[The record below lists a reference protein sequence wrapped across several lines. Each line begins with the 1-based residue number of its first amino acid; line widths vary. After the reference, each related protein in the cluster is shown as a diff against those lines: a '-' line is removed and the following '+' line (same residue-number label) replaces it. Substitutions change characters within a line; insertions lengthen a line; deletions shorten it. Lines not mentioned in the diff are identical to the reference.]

1 MKPKSM
7 KEKLRGTMMNIL
19 RIKMIDA
26 GNLLKELDD
35 ALDKVVAKKEPE
47 SFLRPSTLKIEEY
60 QKSIR
65 QIQAQFIDAP
75 QFNETSAYPQFLSC
89 GLLQVRGKNGAN
101 MEFLLP
107 KVYPFP
113 PKSLYIEHEK
123 DGQFLR
129 EMLMRLLSSV
139 PLVQLEVI
147 LIDAL
152 SLGGIFNLAR
162 RLLNKDNDF
171 IYQQRILTE
180 SKEIEEA
187 LKHLYEYLKVNL
199 QEKLAGFRDFV
210 HYNENE
216 KDPLPLKALFLSG
229 VDALSQNALYYL
241 EKIMRFGSKNG
252 VLSFVNLESEKNNQS
267 AEDLKRYAE
276 FFKDRTSFECL
287 KYLSVEVI
295 NDQGIKSQHMKDFA
309 DKIKAYYKQ
318 KKEVKRELKDLQRDK
333 EFWTKSSQHE
343 VVVPVGWDINHK
355 EVCFEIGEVQN
366 HTLICG
372 RSGSGKSNFLH
383 VLIQNLAFYYDPD
396 EVQLFLLDY
405 KEGVEFNAYTDPN
418 ILEHARLVSVASS
431 VGFGVSFLS
440 WLCDEIKKR
449 SELFKQFNVKDLSD
463 YRKHEKMPR
472 LIVVIDEFQVLFS
485 DNSTKGKEGVERSLN
500 TLLKKGRSYG
510 VHLVLATQTMR
521 GGEIDSSIKAQIANR
536 IALPMDAD
544 DSTKIL
550 DDDVACELVR
560 PEGIFNN
567 NGGHK
572 KYHTKMSIPKAPDD
586 FKSFLTKIH
595 AEFNQRNLAPIDRK
609 IYNGETPLKMPNTL
623 KANEMRL
630 YLGKKVDYEQKDLIV
645 EFENNELHLLVVSQD
660 LNARIALMKLLFQNI
675 KSANKELVFYNKEK
689 RLIRS
694 FDVQKEYGITPIEN
708 ALNAL
713 DATTNRPNSALVI
726 DNLNEAKELHDK
738 VGAEKLRSFLEKAT
752 DNEQYCVIFAHD
764 YKQIKTNYHLD
775 KLKELLNHHFKQC
788 LAFRCNGENLN
799 ALQSGL
805 PSPSEHNALFIELS
819 KDSRTEFRPFSL
831 QD

>member
-1 MKPKSM
+1 
-7 KEKLRGTMMNIL
+7 
-19 RIKMIDA
+19 MIEISEW
-26 GNLLKELDD
+26 LQKLDD

-47 SFLRPSTLKIEEY
+47 SFLKPIVSQIEDY

-65 QIQAQFIDAP
+65 QIQAQFTDAP
-75 QFNETSAYPQFLSC
+75 QFNEAHTYPKFLSC
-89 GLLQVRGKNGAN
+89 GLLEIKGKNGAN

-107 KVYPFP
+107 KVYLFP
-113 PKSLYIEHEK
+113 PKSLYVEHEK

-139 PLVQLEVI
+139 PLVQLEVV
-147 LIDAL
+147 LVDAL

-162 RLLNKDNDF
+162 RLLDKDNDF

-210 HYNENE
+210 HYNEE
-216 KDPLPLKALFLSG
+216 KEDRLPLKALFLSG
-229 VDALSQNALYYL
+229 VDALSKDALYYL

-252 VLSFVNLESEKNNQS
+252 VLSFVNLESEKNNKS
-267 AEDLKRYAE
+267 AEDLKCYAE
-276 FFKDRTSFECL
+276 FFKDATSFERL
-287 KYLSVEVI
+287 KYLNVEIV
-295 NDQGIKSQHMKDFA
+295 NDQGIQSQHMQDFA

-355 EVCFEIGEVQN
+355 EVCFEIGNEQN

-383 VLIQNLAFYYDPD
+383 VLIQNLAFYYASN

-405 KEGVEFNAYTDPN
+405 KEGVEFNAYVTDTP
-418 ILEHARLVSVASS
+418 LEHARLVSVASS
-431 VGFGVSFLS
+431 VSYGITFLK
-440 WLCDEIKKR
+440 WLCDEMEKR
-449 SELFKQFNVKDLSD
+449 ADRFKQFGAKDLNN
-463 YRKHEKMPR
+463 YRKHGEMPR
-472 LIVVIDEFQVLFS
+472 LIVVVDEFQVLFS
-485 DNSTKGKEGVERSLN
+485 NNKSTKAVEGHLN

-521 GGEIDSSIKAQIANR
+521 GTDINPSFKAQIANR
-536 IALPMDAD
+536 IALPMDAEDSSSVLGD
-544 DSTKIL
+544 DA
-550 DDDVACELVR
+550 ACEIQK

-567 NGGHK
+567 NGGNR

-630 YLGKKVDYEQKDLIV
+630 HLGKKVDYEQKDLIV
-645 EFENNELHLLVVSQD
+645 EFENNESHLLVVSQD

-675 KSANKELVFYNKEK
+675 KSVNKELVFCNKEK
-689 RLIRS
+689 RLIRF
-694 FDVQKEYGITPIEN
+694 FDAQKEYGITPVEN
-708 ALNAL
+708 ILSVL
-713 DATTNRPNSALVI
+713 DTAMNPNSTLVI
-726 DNLNEAKELHDK
+726 DNLNESKELHDK
-738 VGAEKLRSFLEKAT
+738 VGAEKLKSFLEKAI

-764 YKQIKTNYHLD
+764 FRQIKTNYHFD
-775 KLKELLNHHFKQC
+775 KLKDLLNNHFKQC

-799 ALQSGL
+799 AIKSDL
-805 PSPSEHNALFIELS
+805 PSPSRLNALLIGLS
-819 KDSRTEFRPFSL
+819 KDSVTEFRPFSL

>member
-1 MKPKSM
+1 
-7 KEKLRGTMMNIL
+7 
-19 RIKMIDA
+19 MIDA

-47 SFLRPSTLKIEEY
+47 SFLKPIISPIEDY

-65 QIQAQFIDAP
+65 QIQAQFTDAP
-75 QFNETSAYPQFLSC
+75 QFNEIGAYPQFLSC
-89 GLLQVRGKNGAN
+89 GLLEIKGKNGAN

-129 EMLMRLLSSV
+129 EMLMRLLSSA

-162 RLLNKDNDF
+162 RLLDKDNDF

-187 LKHLYEYLKVNL
+187 IKHLYEYLKVNL
-199 QEKLAGFRDFV
+199 QEKLAGYKDFA

-276 FFKDRTSFECL
+276 FFKDRTSFERL
-287 KYLSVEVI
+287 KYLNVEVI
-295 NDQGIKSQHMKDFA
+295 NDQGIKSQRMQDFA
-309 DKIKAYYKQ
+309 DKIKAYYE
-318 KKEVKRELKDLQRDK
+318 KKKAVKRELKDLQKDK
-333 EFWTKSSQHE
+333 EFWTKSSQYE

-355 EVCFEIGEVQN
+355 EVCFEIGNAQN
-366 HTLICG
+366 HTLICDH
-372 RSGSGKSNFLH
+372 SGSGKSNFLH

-405 KEGVEFNAYTDPN
+405 KEGVEFNAYTDP

-440 WLCDEIKKR
+440 WLCKEIQKR
-449 SELFKQFNVKDLSD
+449 ADRFKQFNVKYLSD
-463 YRKHEKMPR
+463 YRKHEKMAR
-472 LIVVIDEFQVLFS
+472 LIVVIDEFQVLF
-485 DNSTKGKEGVERSLN
+485 NSSSKETGAVNRYL
-500 TLLKKGRSYG
+500 TDLLKKGRSYG

-544 DSTKIL
+544 DSAKIL
-550 DDDVACELVR
+550 DDDAACELK
-560 PEGIFNN
+560 PPSEGIFNN
-567 NGGHK
+567 NGGHQ

-595 AEFNQRNLAPIDRK
+595 AEFNQRNLAPTERK
-609 IYNGETPLKMPNTL
+609 IYNGETALKIPNTL

-630 YLGKKVDYEQKDLIV
+630 HLGKKVDYEQKDLIV
-645 EFENNELHLLVVSQD
+645 EFESNESHLLVVSQD
-660 LNARIALMKLLFQNI
+660 LQDRIALMKLFAQNF
-675 KSANKELVFYNKEK
+675 KTANKELLFYNAEK
-689 RLIRS
+689 RLVREL
-694 FDVQKEYGITPIEN
+694 DGLKKHHITPMQGP
-708 ALNAL
+708 LGSVL
-713 DATTNRPNSALVI
+713 DTSMNPNSVLMI
-726 DNLNEAKELHDK
+726 DNLNEAKEWHDK
-738 VGAEKLRSFLEKAT
+738 VGAEKLKSFLEKAI

-764 YKQIKTNYHLD
+764 FRQIKSNYHFD
-775 KLKELLNHHFKQC
+775 KLKDLLSNHFKQC

-805 PSPSEHNALFIELS
+805 SSPSKPNALLIELS
-819 KDSRTEFRPFSL
+819 KDSHTEFRPFSL

>member
-1 MKPKSM
+1 
-7 KEKLRGTMMNIL
+7 
-19 RIKMIDA
+19 MIDA

-47 SFLRPSTLKIEEY
+47 SFLKPIISPIEDY
-60 QKSIR
+60 QKSVR
-65 QIQAQFIDAP
+65 QIQAQFTDAP
-75 QFNETSAYPQFLSC
+75 QFNEEGAYPQFLSC
-89 GLLQVRGKNGAN
+89 GLLEIKGKNGAN
-101 MEFLLP
+101 MDFCLP

-129 EMLMRLLSSV
+129 EMLMRLLSST

-162 RLLNKDNDF
+162 RLLDKDNDF

-199 QEKLAGFRDFV
+199 QEKLAGFRDFA
-210 HYNENE
+210 HYNENAT
-216 KDPLPLKALFLSG
+216 DPLPLKALFLSG
-229 VDALSQNALYYL
+229 VDALSQDALYYL

-252 VLSFVNLESEKNNQS
+252 VLSFVNLESEKNNKS
-267 AEDLKRYAE
+267 AEDLKKHAE
-276 FFKDRTSFECL
+276 FFKDRTSFERL
-287 KYLSVEVI
+287 KYLNVEVI

-309 DKIKAYYKQ
+309 DKIKAYYE
-318 KKEVKRELKDLQRDK
+318 KKKVVKSELKALQKDEK
-333 EFWTKSSQHE
+333 FWTESSQFK
-343 VVVPVGWDINHK
+343 VSVPVGWDINHK
-355 EVCFEIGEVQN
+355 EVCFEIGNAQN
-366 HTLICG
+366 HTLICDH
-372 RSGSGKSNFLH
+372 SGSGKSNFLH
-383 VLIQNLAFYYDPD
+383 VLIQNLAFYYAPD

-405 KEGVEFNAYTDPN
+405 KEGVEFNAYTDP

-431 VGFGVSFLS
+431 VGYGMSFLS
-440 WLCDEIKKR
+440 WLCKEMQKR
-449 SELFKQFNVKDLSD
+449 AELFKQFNAKDLSD

-485 DNSTKGKEGVERSLN
+485 DNKSTKAVEGHLN

-521 GGEIDSSIKAQIANR
+521 GTDINPSFKAQIANR
-536 IALPMDAD
+536 IALPMDAE
-544 DSTKIL
+544 DSSSVL
-550 DDDVACELVR
+550 GDDVACELVR

-567 NGGHK
+567 NGGHQ
-572 KYHTKMSIPKAPDD
+572 KYHTKMSIHKAPDD
-586 FKSFLTKIH
+586 FKPFLTKIH
-595 AEFNQRNLAPIDRK
+595 AEFNQRNLTPIEHK

-630 YLGKKVDYEQKDLIV
+630 HLGKKVDYEQKDLIV
-645 EFENNELHLLVVSQD
+645 EFESNESHLLVVSQD

-675 KSANKELVFYNKEK
+675 KSANKELVFCNKEK

-694 FDVQKEYGITPIEN
+694 FDVQKEYGITPVEN
-708 ALNAL
+708 ILSVL
-713 DATTNRPNSALVI
+713 DTAMNHNSVLMV

-738 VGAEKLRSFLEKAT
+738 IGVEKLKSFLEKAI

-764 YKQIKTNYHLD
+764 FRQIKTNYHFD
-775 KLKELLNHHFKQC
+775 KLKELLNNHFKQC
-788 LAFRCNGENLN
+788 LAFRCNEENLN
-799 ALQSGL
+799 ALKGNLS
-805 PSPSEHNALFIELS
+805 SPSKLNALFIEFS

>member
-1 MKPKSM
+1 
-7 KEKLRGTMMNIL
+7 
-19 RIKMIDA
+19 MIDA

-47 SFLRPSTLKIEEY
+47 SFLKPIVSQIEDY

-65 QIQAQFIDAP
+65 QIQAQFTDAP
-75 QFNETSAYPQFLSC
+75 KFNEEGAYPQFLSC
-89 GLLQVRGKNGAN
+89 GLLEIKGKNGAN

-129 EMLMRLLSSV
+129 EMLMRLLSSA

-152 SLGGIFNLAR
+152 SLGGIFNLVR
-162 RLLNKDNDF
+162 RLLDEDNDF
-171 IYQQRILTE
+171 IYQKRILTE

-199 QEKLAGFRDFV
+199 QEKLAGFRDFA
-210 HYNENE
+210 HYNENAT
-216 KDPLPLKALFLSG
+216 DPLPLKALFLSG
-229 VDALSQNALYYL
+229 VDALSQNALYYF

-252 VLSFVNLESEKNNQS
+252 VLSFVNLESEKNNKS
-267 AEDLKRYAE
+267 AEDLKKHAE
-276 FFKDRTSFECL
+276 FFKDRTSFERL

-295 NDQGIKSQHMKDFA
+295 NDQGIKSQHMQDFA
-309 DKIKAYYKQ
+309 DKIRAYYKQ

-333 EFWTKSSQHE
+333 EFWTKSSQYE
-343 VVVPVGWDINHK
+343 VSVPVGWDINHK
-355 EVCFEIGEVQN
+355 EVCFEIGSAQN
-366 HTLICG
+366 HTLICDH
-372 RSGSGKSNFLH
+372 SGSGKSNFLH
-383 VLIQNLAFYYDPD
+383 VLIQNLAFYYAPN

-405 KEGVEFNAYTDPN
+405 KEGVEFNAYTDP

-440 WLCDEIKKR
+440 WLCKEMQKR
-449 SELFKQFNVKDLSD
+449 AELFKQFKVKDLSD

-485 DNSTKGKEGVERSLN
+485 DKSKGSVERSLN

-510 VHLVLATQTMR
+510 VHLVLATQTMH
-521 GGEIDSSIKAQIANR
+521 GGEIDSSFKAQIANR

-550 DDDVACELVR
+550 DNDVACEIQK
-560 PEGIFNN
+560 PEAIFNN
-567 NGGHK
+567 NGGHQK
-572 KYHTKMSIPKAPDD
+572 FHTKMSIPKAPDD

-595 AEFNQRNLAPIDRK
+595 TEFNQRNLAPIERK
-609 IYNGETPLKMPNTL
+609 IYNGETALKMPNIL

-630 YLGKKVDYEQKDLIV
+630 HLGKKVDYEQKDLIV
-645 EFENNELHLLVVSQD
+645 EFESNESHLLVVSQD

-675 KSANKELVFYNKEK
+675 KSANKELVFCNKEK

-713 DATTNRPNSALVI
+713 NATTNRPNSALVI
-726 DNLNEAKELHDK
+726 DNLNEAKEWHDK
-738 VGAEKLRSFLEKAT
+738 VGAEKLKSFLEKAT
-752 DNEQYCVIFAHD
+752 DNEQYCIIFVHD
-764 YKQIKTNYHLD
+764 FKQIQANYD
-775 KLKELLNHHFKQC
+775 SVKLKDLLNNHFKQR

-799 ALQSGL
+799 AIKNNL
-805 PSPSEHNALFIELS
+805 PPPSALNNLNALFVELS
-819 KDSRTEFRPFSL
+819 KDSHTEFRPFSL

>member
-1 MKPKSM
+1 
-7 KEKLRGTMMNIL
+7 
-19 RIKMIDA
+19 MIDV

-35 ALDKVVAKKEPE
+35 ALDKVITQKEPE

-65 QIQAQFIDAP
+65 KIQVQFTDAS
-75 QFNETSAYPQFLSC
+75 QFNETSAYPKFLSC

-147 LIDAL
+147 LVDAL
-152 SLGGIFNLAR
+152 SLGGIFNLER
-162 RLLNKDNDF
+162 RLLDKNNDF

-199 QEKLAGFRDFV
+199 QEKLAGFRDFA
-210 HYNENE
+210 HYNEYAT
-216 KDPLPLKALFLSG
+216 DPLPLKALFLSG
-229 VDALSQNALYYL
+229 VDALSKDALYYL
-241 EKIMRFGSKNG
+241 EKIMRFDSKNG
-252 VLSFVNLESEKNNQS
+252 FLSFVNFESEKNNQS

-276 FFKDRTSFECL
+276 FFKDRTSFERL

-309 DKIKAYYKQ
+309 DKIKAYYE
-318 KKEVKRELKDLQRDK
+318 KKKVVKRELKDLQK
-333 EFWTKSSQHE
+333 EQDFWTKSSQSK
-343 VVVPVGWDINHK
+343 VSVPVGWDINHK
-355 EVCFEIGEVQN
+355 EVCFEIGEAQN
-366 HTLICG
+366 HTLICDH
-372 RSGSGKSNFLH
+372 SGSGKSNFLH
-383 VLIQNLAFYYDPD
+383 VLIQNLAFYYAPN

-405 KEGVEFNAYTDPN
+405 KEGVEFNAYTNPT

-431 VGFGVSFLS
+431 VGFGVGFLS
-440 WLCDEIKKR
+440 WLDKEMKKR
-449 SELFKQFNVKDLSD
+449 GELFKQSDVKDLSD

-472 LIVVIDEFQVLFS
+472 LIVVVDEFQVLFS
-485 DNSTKGKEGVERSLN
+485 ESSTKEKERAERYL
-500 TLLKKGRSYG
+500 TTILKKGRSYG
-510 VHLVLATQTMR
+510 VHLILATQTMR
-521 GGEIDSSIKAQIANR
+521 GADINRSLMAQIANC
-536 IALPMDAD
+536 IALPMDAE
-544 DSTKIL
+544 DSDSIL
-550 DDDVACELVR
+550 GDDVACELVR

-586 FKSFLTKIH
+586 FKPFIKKIH
-595 AEFNQRNLAPIDRK
+595 GEFNQRNLAPIEHK
-609 IYNGETPLKMPNTL
+609 IYNGETPLEMPNTL

-630 YLGKKVDYEQKDLIV
+630 HLGKEVDYDQKDLIV
-645 EFENNELHLLVVSQD
+645 EFESNESHLLVVCQD
-660 LNARIALMKLLFQNI
+660 LNARIALMKLFAQNF
-675 KSANKELVFYNKEK
+675 KTANKELLFYNAEK
-689 RLIRS
+689 RLAREL
-694 FDVQKEYGITPIEN
+694 DELKKHHITPMQGP
-708 ALNAL
+708 LGSVL
-713 DATTNRPNSALVI
+713 DTAMNPNSVLVI

-738 VGAEKLRSFLEKAT
+738 IGVEKLRSFLEKAT
-752 DNEQYCVIFAHD
+752 DNEQYCIIFVHD
-764 YKQIKTNYHLD
+764 LKRIKTNYD
-775 KLKELLNHHFKQC
+775 SKLKELLNNHFKQC

-805 PSPSEHNALFIELS
+805 SSPSELNVLFIELS
-819 KDSRTEFRPFSL
+819 KDSVTEFRPFSL
-831 QD
+831 

>member
-1 MKPKSM
+1 M
-7 KEKLRGTMMNIL
+7 E
-19 RIKMIDA
+19 IK
-26 GNLLKELDD
+26 
-35 ALDKVVAKKEPE
+35 
-47 SFLRPSTLKIEEY
+47 
-60 QKSIR
+60 
-65 QIQAQFIDAP
+65 
-75 QFNETSAYPQFLSC
+75 
-89 GLLQVRGKNGAN
+89 GKNGAN

-129 EMLMRLLSSV
+129 EMLMRLLSSA

-147 LIDAL
+147 LVDAL

-162 RLLNKDNDF
+162 RLLDKNNDF

-199 QEKLAGFRDFV
+199 QEKLAGYKDFA
-210 HYNENE
+210 HYNEKA
-216 KDPLPLKALFLSG
+216 KDRLPLKALFLSG
-229 VDALSQNALYYL
+229 VDALSKDALYYL

-267 AEDLKRYAE
+267 AEDLKKHAE
-276 FFKDRTSFECL
+276 FFKDTTSFECL
-287 KYLSVEVI
+287 KYLNVEVI

-318 KKEVKRELKDLQRDK
+318 KKEVKRELKDLQKDEK
-333 EFWTKSSQHE
+333 FWTESSQFK
-343 VVVPVGWDINHK
+343 VSVPVGWDINHK
-355 EVCFEIGEVQN
+355 EVCFEIGNAQN
-366 HTLICG
+366 HTLICDH
-372 RSGSGKSNFLH
+372 SGSGKSNFLH

-405 KEGVEFNAYTDPN
+405 KEGVEFNAYTDP

-431 VGFGVSFLS
+431 VGFGMSFLS
-440 WLCDEIKKR
+440 WLCKEMQER
-449 SELFKQFNVKDLSD
+449 ANLFKQFKVKDLSD
-463 YRKHEKMPR
+463 YRKHEKMSR
-472 LIVVIDEFQVLFS
+472 LIVVVDEFQVLFS
-485 DNSTKGKEGVERSLN
+485 DNSTQVKGSVERSLN

-510 VHLVLATQTMR
+510 VHLVLDTQTMH
-521 GGEIDSSIKAQIANR
+521 GTDINPSFKAQIANR
-536 IALPMDAD
+536 IALPMDAEDSSSVLGD
-544 DSTKIL
+544 DA
-550 DDDVACELVR
+550 ACELVR

-567 NGGHK
+567 NGGHQ

-595 AEFNQRNLAPIDRK
+595 AEFNQRNLTPIDRK
-609 IYNGETPLKMPNTL
+609 IYNGETPLKMPNIL

-630 YLGKKVDYEQKDLIV
+630 YLGKEVDYEQKDLIV
-645 EFENNELHLLVVSQD
+645 EFENNESHLLVVSQD

-675 KSANKELVFYNKEK
+675 KSANKELVFCNKEK

-694 FDVQKEYGITPIEN
+694 FDVQKEYGITPVEN
-708 ALNAL
+708 ILSVL
-713 DATTNRPNSALVI
+713 DTAMNPNSALVI

-738 VGAEKLRSFLEKAT
+738 IGVEKLRSFLEKAT

-764 YKQIKTNYHLD
+764 FRQIKTNYHFD
-775 KLKELLNHHFKQC
+775 KLKELLNNHFKQC
-788 LAFRCNGENLN
+788 LAFRCNEENLN

-805 PSPSEHNALFIELS
+805 PSPSELNALLIELS
-819 KDSRTEFRPFSL
+819 KDSHTEFRPFGL
-831 QD
+831 

>member
-1 MKPKSM
+1 
-7 KEKLRGTMMNIL
+7 MNIL

-47 SFLRPSTLKIEEY
+47 SFLKPIISPIEDY

-65 QIQAQFIDAP
+65 QIQAQFTDAP
-75 QFNETSAYPQFLSC
+75 QFNETKDYPHFLSC
-89 GLLQVRGKNGAN
+89 GLLEIKGKNGAN
-101 MEFLLP
+101 MDFCLP

-129 EMLMRLLSSV
+129 EMLMRLLSSA

-147 LIDAL
+147 LVDAL

-162 RLLNKDNDF
+162 RLLDKNNDF

-199 QEKLAGFRDFV
+199 QEKLAGYKDFA
-210 HYNENE
+210 HYNEE
-216 KDPLPLKALFLSG
+216 ATDRLPLKALFLSG
-229 VDALSQNALYYL
+229 VDALSKDALYYL

-252 VLSFVNLESEKNNQS
+252 VLSFVNLESEKNNKS

-276 FFKDRTSFECL
+276 FFKDRTSFERL
-287 KYLSVEVI
+287 KYLNVEVI
-295 NDQGIKSQHMKDFA
+295 NDHGIQSKHMQDFA

-318 KKEVKRELKDLQRDK
+318 KKAVKRELKDLQKDEK
-333 EFWTKSSQHE
+333 FWTESSQFR
-343 VVVPVGWDINHK
+343 VSVPVGWDINHK
-355 EVCFEIGEVQN
+355 EVCFEIGNEQN

-383 VLIQNLAFYYDPD
+383 VLIQNLAFYYAPN

-405 KEGVEFNAYTDPN
+405 KEGVEFNAYTDP
-418 ILEHARLVSVASS
+418 ILEHARLASVASS
-431 VGFGVSFLS
+431 VSYGITFLK
-440 WLCDEIKKR
+440 WLCDEMQER
-449 SELFKQFNVKDLSD
+449 ADRFKQFNVKDLSD
-463 YRKHEKMPR
+463 YRKHEKMAR

-485 DNSTKGKEGVERSLN
+485 DNSSKGKESVDQSLN

-521 GGEIDSSIKAQIANR
+521 GTDINPSFMAQIANR
-536 IALPMDAD
+536 IALPMDAEDSNSILNND
-544 DSTKIL
+544 DA
-550 DDDVACELVR
+550 ACELVR

-567 NGGHK
+567 NGGHQ
-572 KYHTKMSIPKAPDD
+572 KYHIKMSIPKAPDN
-586 FKSFLTKIH
+586 FTPFIKKIH
-595 AEFNQRNLAPIDRK
+595 REFNQRNLAPIDRK
-609 IYNGETPLKMPNTL
+609 IYNGETPLKMSNTL

-630 YLGKKVDYEQKDLIV
+630 HLGKKVDYEQKDLIV
-645 EFENNELHLLVVSQD
+645 EFESNESHLLVVSQNLQD
-660 LNARIALMKLLFQNI
+660 RIALMKLLFQNI
-675 KSANKELVFYNKEK
+675 KSANKELVFCNKEK

-694 FDVQKEYGITPIEN
+694 FDVQKEYGITPVEN
-708 ALNAL
+708 ILSVL
-713 DATTNRPNSALVI
+713 DTAMNPNSALVI

-738 VGAEKLRSFLEKAT
+738 VGAEKLKSFLEKAI

-764 YKQIKTNYHLD
+764 FRQIKSNYHFD
-775 KLKELLNHHFKQC
+775 KLKELLNNHFKQC
-788 LAFRCNGENLN
+788 LAFRCNEENLN

-805 PSPSEHNALFIELS
+805 SSPSELNALLIELS
-819 KDSRTEFRPFSL
+819 KDSHTEFRPFSL

>member
-1 MKPKSM
+1 
-7 KEKLRGTMMNIL
+7 
-19 RIKMIDA
+19 MIDA

-47 SFLRPSTLKIEEY
+47 SFLKPIVSPIEDY

-65 QIQAQFIDAP
+65 QIQAQFTDAP
-75 QFNETSAYPQFLSC
+75 QFNEEGAYPQFLSC
-89 GLLQVRGKNGAN
+89 GLLEIKGKNGTN
-101 MEFLLP
+101 MDFCLP

-129 EMLMRLLSSV
+129 EMIMCLLSST

-147 LIDAL
+147 LVDAL

-162 RLLNKDNDF
+162 RLLDKNNDF

-199 QEKLAGFRDFV
+199 QEKLAGYKDFA

-252 VLSFVNLESEKNNQS
+252 VLSFVNLESEKNNKS

-276 FFKDRTSFECL
+276 FFKDTTSFERL
-287 KYLSVEVI
+287 KYLNVEVI

-355 EVCFEIGEVQN
+355 EVCFEIGNEQN
-366 HTLICG
+366 HTLICNH
-372 RSGSGKSNFLH
+372 SGSGKSNFLH
-383 VLIQNLAFYYDPD
+383 VLIQNLAFYYAPN

-405 KEGVEFNAYTDPN
+405 KEGVEFNAYVADTP
-418 ILEHARLVSVASS
+418 LEHARLVSVASS
-431 VGFGVSFLS
+431 VSYGITFLK
-440 WLCDEIKKR
+440 WLCDEMQKR
-449 SELFKQFNVKDLSD
+449 ADRFKQFNVKDLSD

-485 DNSTKGKEGVERSLN
+485 DKSTQVKGSVERSLN

-567 NGGHK
+567 NGGHQ

-586 FKSFLTKIH
+586 FKSFLTKIY
-595 AEFNQRNLAPIDRK
+595 AEFNQRNLVPIDRK
-609 IYNGETPLKMPNTL
+609 IYNGETPLEMPNTL

-630 YLGKKVDYEQKDLIV
+630 HLGKEADYEQKDLVV
-645 EFENNELHLLVVSQD
+645 EFESNESHLLVVSQNLQD
-660 LNARIALMKLLFQNI
+660 RISLMKLLFQNI
-675 KSANKELVFYNKEK
+675 KSANKELVFCNKEK
-689 RLIRS
+689 RLIRF
-694 FDVQKEYGITPIEN
+694 FDVQKEYGITPVEN
-708 ALNAL
+708 ILSVL
-713 DATTNRPNSALVI
+713 DTAMNPNSVLVI
-726 DNLNEAKELHDK
+726 DNLNEAKEWHDK
-738 VGAEKLRSFLEKAT
+738 VGVEKLKSFLEKAT
-752 DNEQYCVIFAHD
+752 DNEQYCIIFAHD
-764 YKQIKTNYHLD
+764 LKQIINGNYNLD
-775 KLKELLNHHFKQC
+775 KLKELLNNHFKQR
-788 LAFRCNGENLN
+788 LAFKCYKENLSVLKSEQKLHELN
-799 ALQSGL
+799 ARLI
-805 PSPSEHNALFIELS
+805 NTS
-819 KDSRTEFRPFSL
+819 KDSHTEFRPFSL
-831 QD
+831 

>member
-7 KEKLRGTMMNIL
+7 KEKLRGAMMNIL
-19 RIKMIDA
+19 RIKMTDA

-35 ALDKVVAKKEPE
+35 ALDKVVPKKEPE
-47 SFLRPSTLKIEEY
+47 SFLKPIVSRIEDY

-65 QIQAQFIDAP
+65 QVQAQFTDAP
-75 QFNETSAYPQFLSC
+75 KFNEEGAYPKFLSC
-89 GLLQVRGKNGAN
+89 GLLEIKGKNGAN

-129 EMLMRLLSSV
+129 EMLMRLLSSA

-147 LIDAL
+147 LVDAL
-152 SLGGIFNLAR
+152 ILGGIFNLAR
-162 RLLNKDNDF
+162 RLLHKDNDF

-199 QEKLAGFRDFV
+199 QEKLAGYRDFA
-210 HYNENE
+210 HYNEKE
-216 KDPLPLKALFLSG
+216 KDRLPLKALFLSG

-252 VLSFVNLESEKNNQS
+252 VLSFVNLESEKNNKS
-267 AEDLKRYAE
+267 AEDLKKHAE
-276 FFKDRTSFECL
+276 FFRDTTSFERL

-295 NDQGIKSQHMKDFA
+295 NDQGIQSQHMQDFA
-309 DKIKAYYKQ
+309 TKIKAYYKQ
-318 KKEVKRELKDLQRDK
+318 KKEVKRELKDLQKDEK
-333 EFWTKSSQHE
+333 FWTESSQFK
-343 VVVPVGWDINHK
+343 VSVPVGWDINHK
-355 EVCFEIGEVQN
+355 EVCFEIGNAQN
-366 HTLICG
+366 HTLICDH
-372 RSGSGKSNFLH
+372 SGSGKSNFLH
-383 VLIQNLAFYYDPD
+383 VLIQNLAFYYAPN

-405 KEGVEFNAYTDPN
+405 KEGVEFNAYVADPT
-418 ILEHARLVSVASS
+418 LEHARLVSVASS
-431 VGFGVSFLS
+431 VSYGITFLK
-440 WLCDEIKKR
+440 WLCDEMQKR
-449 SELFKQFNVKDLSD
+449 AELFKQFNVKDLND
-463 YRKHEKMPR
+463 YRKHDEMPR
-472 LIVVIDEFQVLFS
+472 LIVVVDEFQVLFS
-485 DNSTKGKEGVERSLN
+485 DNKSTKAVEGHLN

-521 GGEIDSSIKAQIANR
+521 GTDINPSFKAQIANR
-536 IALPMDAD
+536 IALPMDAEDSSSVLGD
-544 DSTKIL
+544 DA
-550 DDDVACELVR
+550 ACELVR

-567 NGGHK
+567 NGGNR

-623 KANEMRL
+623 KADEMRL
-630 YLGKKVDYEQKDLIV
+630 HLGKKVDYEQKDLIV
-645 EFENNELHLLVVSQD
+645 EFESNESHLLVVSQD

-675 KSANKELVFYNKEK
+675 KSANKELVFCNKEK

-694 FDVQKEYGITPIEN
+694 FDAQKEYGITPVEN
-708 ALNAL
+708 ILSVL
-713 DATTNRPNSALVI
+713 DTAMNPNSALVI

-738 VGAEKLRSFLEKAT
+738 VGAEKLKSFLEKAI

-764 YKQIKTNYHLD
+764 FRQIKTNYHFD
-775 KLKELLNHHFKQC
+775 KLKELLNNHFKQC
-788 LAFRCNGENLN
+788 LAFRCNEENLN
-799 ALQSGL
+799 AIKSDL
-805 PSPSEHNALFIELS
+805 PPPSNFNALFVELS

>member
-1 MKPKSM
+1 
-7 KEKLRGTMMNIL
+7 MNIL

-47 SFLRPSTLKIEEY
+47 SFLKPIVSQIEDY

-65 QIQAQFIDAP
+65 QIQAQFTDAP
-75 QFNETSAYPQFLSC
+75 KFNEEGAYPQFLSC
-89 GLLQVRGKNGAN
+89 DLLHVRGKNGAN

-129 EMLMRLLSSV
+129 EMLIRLLSSA
-139 PLVQLEVI
+139 PLVQLEVV
-147 LIDAL
+147 LVDAL

-171 IYQQRILTE
+171 IYQKRILTE

-199 QEKLAGFRDFV
+199 QEKLAGYRDFA
-210 HYNENE
+210 HYNEE
-216 KDPLPLKALFLSG
+216 KEDRLPLKALFLSG
-229 VDALSQNALYYL
+229 VDALSKDALYYL

-267 AEDLKRYAE
+267 AEDLKKHAE
-276 FFKDRTSFECL
+276 FFRDTTSFERL
-287 KYLSVEVI
+287 KYLNVEII

-309 DKIKAYYKQ
+309 DKIKAYYE
-318 KKEVKRELKDLQRDK
+318 KKKAVKRGLKDLQKDEK
-333 EFWTKSSQHE
+333 FWTKSSQSK
-343 VVVPVGWDINHK
+343 VSVPVGWDINHK
-355 EVCFEIGEVQN
+355 EVRFEIGELQN
-366 HTLICG
+366 HTLICDH
-372 RSGSGKSNFLH
+372 SGSGKSNFLH
-383 VLIQNLAFYYDPD
+383 VLIQNLAFYYAPN

-405 KEGVEFNAYTDPN
+405 KEGVEFNAYTEPT

-431 VGFGVSFLS
+431 VGYGMSFLS
-440 WLCDEIKKR
+440 WLCKEMQKR
-449 SELFKQFNVKDLSD
+449 AELFKQFNVKDLSD
-463 YRKHEKMPR
+463 YRKHEKMSR

-485 DNSTKGKEGVERSLN
+485 DNKSTKAVEGHLN
-500 TLLKKGRSYG
+500 TLLKKGCSYG
-510 VHLVLATQTMR
+510 VHLVLATQTMH
-521 GGEIDSSIKAQIANR
+521 GGEIDSNIKAQIANR

-550 DDDVACELVR
+550 DDDAACEIQK

-567 NGGHK
+567 NGGNR

-586 FKSFLTKIH
+586 FKSFLKKIH
-595 AEFNQRNLAPIDRK
+595 AEFNQRNLAPIDCK
-609 IYNGETPLKMPNTL
+609 IYNGETALKMPNTL

-630 YLGKKVDYEQKDLIV
+630 HLGKKVDYEQKDLIV
-645 EFENNELHLLVVSQD
+645 EFENNESHLLVVSQNLQD
-660 LNARIALMKLLFQNI
+660 RIALMKLLFQNI
-675 KSANKELVFYNKEK
+675 KSANKELVFCNKEK

-694 FDVQKEYGITPIEN
+694 FDAPKEYGITPVEN
-708 ALNAL
+708 ILSVL
-713 DATTNRPNSALVI
+713 DTAMNPNSALVI

-738 VGAEKLRSFLEKAT
+738 VGAEKLKSFLEKAI

-764 YKQIKTNYHLD
+764 FRQIKTNYHFD
-775 KLKELLNHHFKQC
+775 KLKELLNNHFKQC

-805 PSPSEHNALFIELS
+805 SSPSKLNVLFIELS
-819 KDSRTEFRPFSL
+819 KDSCTEFRPFSL
-831 QD
+831 

>member
-1 MKPKSM
+1 
-7 KEKLRGTMMNIL
+7 
-19 RIKMIDA
+19 MIDA

-47 SFLRPSTLKIEEY
+47 SFLMPSTLKIEEY

-75 QFNETSAYPQFLSC
+75 QFNETTTYPQFLSC
-89 GLLQVRGKNGAN
+89 GLLHVKGKNGTN

-129 EMLMRLLSSV
+129 EMLMRLLSSA

-152 SLGGIFNLAR
+152 SLGGIFGLTR
-162 RLLNKDNDF
+162 KLLKKDDKDDKNNDF

-199 QEKLAGFRDFV
+199 QEKLAGFRDFA
-210 HYNENE
+210 HYNENAT
-216 KDPLPLKALFLSG
+216 DPLPLKALFLSG
-229 VDALSQNALYYL
+229 VDTLSKDALYYL

-252 VLSFVNLESEKNNQS
+252 VLSFVNLESEKNNKS

-276 FFKDRTSFECL
+276 FFRDITSFERL
-287 KYLSVEVI
+287 KYLNVEVI
-295 NDQGIKSQHMKDFA
+295 NDQGIQSQHMKDFA
-309 DKIKAYYKQ
+309 DKIKAYYE
-318 KKEVKRELKDLQRDK
+318 KKKAVKRELKDLQRDK
-333 EFWTKSSQHE
+333 EFWTKSSQYE
-343 VVVPVGWDINHK
+343 VSVPVGWDINHK
-355 EVCFEIGEVQN
+355 EVCFEIGNAQN

-372 RSGSGKSNFLH
+372 HSGSGKSNFLH
-383 VLIQNLAFYYDPD
+383 VLIQNLAFYYAPN

-405 KEGVEFNAYTDPN
+405 KEGVEFNAYTEPN

-431 VGFGVSFLS
+431 VGYGMSFLS
-440 WLCDEIKKR
+440 WLCKEMQER
-449 SELFKQFNVKDLSD
+449 ANLFKQFNVKDLSD
-463 YRKHEKMPR
+463 YRKHGGMPR

-485 DNSTKGKEGVERSLN
+485 DNSPKGKESVEQSLN

-510 VHLVLATQTMR
+510 VHLILATQTMR
-521 GGEIDSSIKAQIANR
+521 GTDINPSFKAQIANR
-536 IALPMDAD
+536 IALPMDAG
-544 DSTKIL
+544 DSAKIL
-550 DDDVACELVR
+550 DDDDVACEPVK

-567 NGGHK
+567 NGGHQK
-572 KYHTKMSIPKAPDD
+572 HHTKMSIPKAPDD
-586 FKSFLTKIH
+586 FKPFIKKIH
-595 AEFNQRNLAPIDRK
+595 RDFNQRNLAPVEHK

-630 YLGKKVDYEQKDLIV
+630 HLGKKVDYEQKDLIV
-645 EFENNELHLLVVSQD
+645 EFESNESHLLVVSQD

-675 KSANKELVFYNKEK
+675 KSANKELVFCNKEK
-689 RLIRS
+689 RLIRF
-694 FDVQKEYGITPIEN
+694 FDAQKEYGITPIEN

-738 VGAEKLRSFLEKAT
+738 VGAEKLKSFLEKAI

-764 YKQIKTNYHLD
+764 YRQIKNNYHLD
-775 KLKELLNHHFKQC
+775 KLKDLLNNHFKQC
-788 LAFRCNGENLN
+788 LAFKCNGENLN

-805 PSPSEHNALFIELS
+805 SSPSKLNALLIELS
-819 KDSRTEFRPFSL
+819 KDSHTEFRPFSL
-831 QD
+831 

>member
-1 MKPKSM
+1 
-7 KEKLRGTMMNIL
+7 
-19 RIKMIDA
+19 MIEI
-26 GNLLKELDD
+26 NTLLQKLDD
-35 ALDKVVAKKEPE
+35 ALDKVIAKKEPE
-47 SFLRPSTLKIEEY
+47 SFLKPSTLKIEEY

-65 QIQAQFIDAP
+65 QVQAQFTDAP
-75 QFNETSAYPQFLSC
+75 KFNEIGTYPKFLSC
-89 GLLQVRGKNGAN
+89 GLLEIKGKNGTN

-129 EMLMRLLSSV
+129 EMLMRLLSST

-147 LIDAL
+147 LVDAL

-171 IYQQRILTE
+171 IYQKRILTE

-199 QEKLAGFRDFV
+199 QEKLAGFRDFA

-229 VDALSQNALYYL
+229 VDTLSQNALYYL

-267 AEDLKRYAE
+267 AEDLKNYAE
-276 FFKDRTSFECL
+276 FFKDTTSFERF
-287 KYLSVEVI
+287 KYLNVEVI
-295 NDQGIKSQHMKDFA
+295 NDQGIKSQHMQDFA
-309 DKIKAYYKQ
+309 DKIKAYYE
-318 KKEVKRELKDLQRDK
+318 KKKAVKRELKDLQRDK
-333 EFWTKSSQHE
+333 EFWTKSSQYE
-343 VVVPVGWDINHK
+343 VSVPVGWDINHK
-355 EVCFEIGEVQN
+355 EVCFEIGNAQN

-383 VLIQNLAFYYDPD
+383 VLIQNLAFYYNPD

-405 KEGVEFNAYTDPN
+405 KEGVEFNAYTDP

-431 VGFGVSFLS
+431 VGFGMSFLS
-440 WLCDEIKKR
+440 WLCKEMQER
-449 SELFKQFNVKDLSD
+449 ANLFKQFGAKDLSD

-485 DNSTKGKEGVERSLN
+485 DNSTQVKGSVERSLN

-521 GGEIDSSIKAQIANR
+521 GSEIDSSIKAQIANR

-544 DSTKIL
+544 DSAKIL

-567 NGGHK
+567 NGGHQK
-572 KYHTKMSIPKAPDD
+572 FHTKMSIPKAPDD

-595 AEFNQRNLAPIDRK
+595 AEFNQRNLVPIDRK
-609 IYNGETPLKMPNTL
+609 IYNGETPLKMPNIL

-630 YLGKKVDYEQKDLIV
+630 HLGKKVDYEQKDLIV
-645 EFENNELHLLVVSQD
+645 GFESNESHLLVVSQD
-660 LNARIALMKLLFQNI
+660 LNARIALMKLLFQNV
-675 KSANKELVFYNKEK
+675 KSANKELVFCNKEK

-694 FDVQKEYGITPIEN
+694 FDVQKEYGITPVEN
-708 ALNAL
+708 ILSVL
-713 DATTNRPNSALVI
+713 DTAMNPNSVLMV

-738 VGAEKLRSFLEKAT
+738 IGAEKLKSFLEKAT

-764 YKQIKTNYHLD
+764 FRQIKTNYHFD
-775 KLKELLNHHFKQC
+775 KLKELLNNHFKQC

-805 PSPSEHNALFIELS
+805 SSPSKLNALLIEFS

>member
-1 MKPKSM
+1 
-7 KEKLRGTMMNIL
+7 MMNIL
-19 RIKMIDA
+19 RIKMTDA

-47 SFLRPSTLKIEEY
+47 SFLKPIASRIEEY

-65 QIQAQFIDAP
+65 QIQAQFTDAP
-75 QFNETSAYPQFLSC
+75 QFNEEGAYPQFLSC
-89 GLLQVRGKNGAN
+89 GLLEIKGKNGAN
-101 MEFLLP
+101 MDFCLP

-129 EMLMRLLSSV
+129 EMLMRLLSSA

-147 LIDAL
+147 LVDAL

-162 RLLNKDNDF
+162 RLLDKDNDF
-171 IYQQRILTE
+171 IYQKRILTE

-199 QEKLAGFRDFV
+199 QEKLAGFRDFA
-210 HYNENE
+210 HYNENA
-216 KDPLPLKALFLSG
+216 KDRLPLKALFLSG

-355 EVCFEIGEVQN
+355 EVCFEIGEAQN
-366 HTLICG
+366 HTLICDH
-372 RSGSGKSNFLH
+372 SGSGKSNFLH

-405 KEGVEFNAYTDPN
+405 KEGVEFNAYADP

-431 VGFGVSFLS
+431 VGFGMSFLS
-440 WLCDEIKKR
+440 WLCDEMKIR
-449 SELFKQFNVKDLSD
+449 SELFKQFKVKDLSD

-485 DNSTKGKEGVERSLN
+485 DNSTKAVEGHLN

-510 VHLVLATQTMR
+510 VHLILATQTMR
-521 GGEIDSSIKAQIANR
+521 GTEIDSSFKAQIANR
-536 IALPMDAD
+536 IALPMDAE
-544 DSTKIL
+544 DSAKIL
-550 DDDVACELVR
+550 DDDAACEIQK

-567 NGGHK
+567 NGGNR

-595 AEFNQRNLAPIDRK
+595 AEFNQRNLVPIDRK

-630 YLGKKVDYEQKDLIV
+630 HLGKTVDYEQKDLIV
-645 EFENNELHLLVVSQD
+645 EFESNESHLLVVSQD
-660 LNARIALMKLLFQNI
+660 LSTRIALMKLLFQNI
-675 KSANKELVFYNKEK
+675 KSANKELVFCNKEK

-694 FDVQKEYGITPIEN
+694 FDAQKEYGITPVEN
-708 ALNAL
+708 ILSVL
-713 DATTNRPNSALVI
+713 DTAMNPNSALVI

-738 VGAEKLRSFLEKAT
+738 VGAEKLESFLEKAI

-764 YKQIKTNYHLD
+764 FRQIKTNYHFD
-775 KLKELLNHHFKQC
+775 KLKELLNNHFKQR
-788 LAFRCNGENLN
+788 LAFKCNGENLS
-799 ALQSGL
+799 AIRKDL
-805 PSPSEHNALFIELS
+805 PLLTSKLNTLFVELS
-819 KDSRTEFRPFSL
+819 KDSVTEFRPFSL
-831 QD
+831 

>member
-1 MKPKSM
+1 
-7 KEKLRGTMMNIL
+7 
-19 RIKMIDA
+19 MIEVNA
-26 GNLLKELDD
+26 LLQNLDD
-35 ALDKVVAKKEPE
+35 ALDKVVHQKEPE
-47 SFLRPSTLKIEEY
+47 SFLKPIVSEIEEY
-60 QKSIR
+60 QKSVR
-65 QIQAQFIDAP
+65 QIQAQFTDAP
-75 QFNETSAYPQFLSC
+75 EFNETTTYPKFLSC
-89 GLLQVRGKNGAN
+89 GLLQVRGKNGTN

-129 EMLMRLLSSV
+129 EMLMRLLSSA

-152 SLGGIFNLAR
+152 SLGGIFNLSR
-162 RLLNKDNDF
+162 KLLNKDNDF

-180 SKEIEEA
+180 SKETEEA

-199 QEKLAGFRDFV
+199 QEKLAGFRDFA
-210 HYNENE
+210 HYNEE
-216 KDPLPLKALFLSG
+216 KEDRLPLKALFLSG

-267 AEDLKRYAE
+267 AEDLKKHAE
-276 FFKDRTSFECL
+276 FFKDTTSFERL
-287 KYLSVEVI
+287 KYLNIEVI
-295 NDQGIKSQHMKDFA
+295 NDQGIKSQHMQDFA
-309 DKIKAYYKQ
+309 DEIKAYYRQ
-318 KKEVKRELKDLQRDK
+318 KKEVKRELKDLQKDEK
-333 EFWTKSSQHE
+333 FWTESSQYE
-343 VVVPVGWDINHK
+343 VSVPVGWDINHK
-355 EVCFEIGEVQN
+355 EVCFEIGSAQN

-383 VLIQNLAFYYDPD
+383 VLIQNLAFYYAPN

-405 KEGVEFNAYTDPN
+405 KEGVEFNAYTDP

-431 VGFGVSFLS
+431 VGYGMSFLS
-440 WLCDEIKKR
+440 WLCKEMQKR
-449 SELFKQFNVKDLSD
+449 AELFKQFNVKDLSD

-485 DNSTKGKEGVERSLN
+485 DNKSTKAVEGHLN

-521 GGEIDSSIKAQIANR
+521 GTDINPSFKAQIANR
-536 IALPMDAD
+536 IALPMDAEDSSSVLGD
-544 DSTKIL
+544 DA
-550 DDDVACELVR
+550 ACELVR

-567 NGGHK
+567 NGGNR

-595 AEFNQRNLAPIDRK
+595 AEFNQRNLTLIDRK
-609 IYNGETPLKMPNTL
+609 IYNGETPLKMPNIL

-630 YLGKKVDYEQKDLIV
+630 HLGKKVDYGQKDLIV
-645 EFENNELHLLVVSQD
+645 EFENNESHLLVVSQD

-675 KSANKELVFYNKEK
+675 KSANKELVFCNKEK

-694 FDVQKEYGITPIEN
+694 FDEPKEYGITPVEN
-708 ALNAL
+708 ILSVL
-713 DATTNRPNSALVI
+713 DTAMNPNSVLVI

-738 VGAEKLRSFLEKAT
+738 VGAEKLKSFLEKAI

-764 YKQIKTNYHLD
+764 FRQIKTNYHFD

-788 LAFRCNGENLN
+788 LAFKCNGENLN

-805 PSPSEHNALFIELS
+805 PLPSELNALFIELS
-819 KDSRTEFRPFSL
+819 KDSVTEFRPFSL
-831 QD
+831 

>member
-1 MKPKSM
+1 M
-7 KEKLRGTMMNIL
+7 
-19 RIKMIDA
+19 
-26 GNLLKELDD
+26 
-35 ALDKVVAKKEPE
+35 
-47 SFLRPSTLKIEEY
+47 
-60 QKSIR
+60 
-65 QIQAQFIDAP
+65 
-75 QFNETSAYPQFLSC
+75 
-89 GLLQVRGKNGAN
+89 
-101 MEFLLP
+101 
-107 KVYPFP
+107 
-113 PKSLYIEHEK
+113 
-123 DGQFLR
+123 
-129 EMLMRLLSSV
+129 
-139 PLVQLEVI
+139 
-147 LIDAL
+147 
-152 SLGGIFNLAR
+152 
-162 RLLNKDNDF
+162 
-171 IYQQRILTE
+171 TE
-180 SKEIEEA
+180 SKETEEA

-199 QEKLAGFRDFV
+199 QEKLAGYKDFA
-210 HYNENE
+210 HYNENAT
-216 KDPLPLKALFLSG
+216 DPLPLKALFLSG

-241 EKIMRFGSKNG
+241 EKIMRFSSKNG

-276 FFKDRTSFECL
+276 FFKDTTSFECL
-287 KYLSVEVI
+287 KYLNVEVI

-318 KKEVKRELKDLQRDK
+318 KKEVKRELKDLQKDEK
-333 EFWTKSSQHE
+333 FWTESSQFK
-343 VVVPVGWDINHK
+343 VSVPVGWDINHK
-355 EVCFEIGEVQN
+355 EVCFEIGNAQN

-383 VLIQNLAFYYDPD
+383 VLIQNLAFYYNPD

-431 VGFGVSFLS
+431 VGYGMSFLS
-440 WLCDEIKKR
+440 WLCKEMQER

-463 YRKHEKMPR
+463 YRKHEKMAR

-485 DNSTKGKEGVERSLN
+485 DKSTQVKGSVERSLN

-521 GGEIDSSIKAQIANR
+521 GGEINPSFKAQIANR

-544 DSTKIL
+544 DSAKIL
-550 DDDVACELVR
+550 DDDAACELVR

-567 NGGHK
+567 NGGHQ

-586 FKSFLTKIH
+586 FTAFIKKIH
-595 AEFNQRNLAPIDRK
+595 EEFNQRNLTPIDRK
-609 IYNGETPLKMPNTL
+609 IYNGETPLKMPNIL

-630 YLGKKVDYEQKDLIV
+630 YLGKEVDYEQKDLIV
-645 EFENNELHLLVVSQD
+645 EFESNESHLLVVSQD

-675 KSANKELVFYNKEK
+675 KSANKELVFCNKEK

-694 FDVQKEYGITPIEN
+694 FDAQKEYGITPVEN
-708 ALNAL
+708 ILSVL
-713 DATTNRPNSALVI
+713 DTAMNPNSALVI

-738 VGAEKLRSFLEKAT
+738 VGAEKLKSFLEKAI

-764 YKQIKTNYHLD
+764 FRQIKANYHLD

-788 LAFRCNGENLN
+788 LAFKCNRENLN

-805 PSPSEHNALFIELS
+805 PLPSELNALLIELS
-819 KDSRTEFRPFSL
+819 KDSHTEFRPFGL
-831 QD
+831 

>member
-1 MKPKSM
+1 
-7 KEKLRGTMMNIL
+7 
-19 RIKMIDA
+19 MIDA

-35 ALDKVVAKKEPE
+35 ALDKVVPKKEPE
-47 SFLRPSTLKIEEY
+47 SFLKPSTLKIEEY

-65 QIQAQFIDAP
+65 QIQVQFTDAP
-75 QFNETSAYPQFLSC
+75 KFNEEGAYPKFLSC
-89 GLLQVRGKNGAN
+89 GLLEIKGKNGAN

-129 EMLMRLLSSV
+129 EMLMRLLSST

-147 LIDAL
+147 LVDAL
-152 SLGGIFNLAR
+152 NLGGIFNLAR
-162 RLLNKDNDF
+162 RLLDKNNDF

-180 SKEIEEA
+180 SKETEEA

-199 QEKLAGFRDFV
+199 QEKLAGYKDFAD
-210 HYNENE
+210 YNE
-216 KDPLPLKALFLSG
+216 KAQDPLPLKALFLSG
-229 VDALSQNALYYL
+229 VDSLSKDALYYL

-252 VLSFVNLESEKNNQS
+252 VLSFVNLESEKNNKS

-276 FFKDRTSFECL
+276 FFKDRTSFERL

-295 NDQGIKSQHMKDFA
+295 NDHGIQSKHMQDFA
-309 DKIKAYYKQ
+309 DKIKAYYE
-318 KKEVKRELKDLQRDK
+318 KKKAVKRELKDLQKDEK
-333 EFWTKSSQHE
+333 FWTESSQSK
-343 VVVPVGWDINHK
+343 VSVPMGWDINHK
-355 EVCFEIGEVQN
+355 EVCFEIGEAQN
-366 HTLICG
+366 HTLICDH
-372 RSGSGKSNFLH
+372 SGSGKSNFLH

-405 KEGVEFNAYTDPN
+405 KERVEFNAYTNP

-431 VGFGVSFLS
+431 VGFGMSFLS
-440 WLCDEIKKR
+440 WLCDEMKIR
-449 SELFKQFNVKDLSD
+449 SELFKQFKVKDLSD

-472 LIVVIDEFQVLFS
+472 LIVVVDEFQVLFS
-485 DNSTKGKEGVERSLN
+485 DKSTQVKGSVERSLN

-521 GGEIDSSIKAQIANR
+521 GGEIDSNIKAQIANR

-544 DSTKIL
+544 DSAKIL
-550 DDDVACELVR
+550 DDDAACEIQK

-567 NGGHK
+567 NGGHQ

-586 FKSFLTKIH
+586 FTAFIKKIYE
-595 AEFNQRNLAPIDRK
+595 EFNQRNLAPIDRK
-609 IYNGETPLKMPNTL
+609 IYNGETALKMPNTL

-630 YLGKKVDYEQKDLIV
+630 HLGKKVDYEQKDLIV
-645 EFENNELHLLVVSQD
+645 EFESNESHLLVVSQD

-675 KSANKELVFYNKEK
+675 KSANKELVFCNKEK

-694 FDVQKEYGITPIEN
+694 FDTRKEYGITPVEN
-708 ALNAL
+708 ILSVL
-713 DATTNRPNSALVI
+713 DTAMNPNSALVI

-738 VGAEKLRSFLEKAT
+738 VGAEKLKSFLEKAT
-752 DNEQYCVIFAHD
+752 DNEQYCIIFAHD
-764 YKQIKTNYHLD
+764 YKQINNYHLD
-775 KLKELLNHHFKQC
+775 ELRKLLDNHFKQR

-805 PSPSEHNALFIELS
+805 SSPSKLNALLIELS
-819 KDSRTEFRPFSL
+819 KDSVTEFRPFNL

>member
-1 MKPKSM
+1 M
-7 KEKLRGTMMNIL
+7 KEKLRGAMMNILNL
-19 RIKMIDA
+19 RIKMIDVN
-26 GNLLKELDD
+26 GLLKELDD
-35 ALDKVVAKKEPE
+35 ALDKVVPKKEPE
-47 SFLRPSTLKIEEY
+47 SFLKPLISPIEDY
-60 QKSIR
+60 QKSVR
-65 QIQAQFIDAP
+65 QIQVQFTDVP
-75 QFNETSAYPQFLSC
+75 KFNEEGAYPQFLSC
-89 GLLQVRGKNGAN
+89 GLLEIKGKNGAN
-101 MEFLLP
+101 MDFCLP

-129 EMLMRLLSSV
+129 EMLMRLLSSAS
-139 PLVQLEVI
+139 LVQLEVI

-162 RLLNKDNDF
+162 RLLDKNNDF

-199 QEKLAGFRDFV
+199 QEKLAGFRDFA
-210 HYNENE
+210 HYNENAT
-216 KDPLPLKALFLSG
+216 DPLPLKALFLSG

-252 VLSFVNLESEKNNQS
+252 VLSFVNLESEKNNKS
-267 AEDLKRYAE
+267 AEDLKKHAE
-276 FFKDRTSFECL
+276 FFRDTTSFERF
-287 KYLSVEVI
+287 KYLNVEVI
-295 NDQGIKSQHMKDFA
+295 NDHGIQSKHMQDFA
-309 DKIKAYYKQ
+309 DKIKAYYE
-318 KKEVKRELKDLQRDK
+318 KKKAVKRELKDLQKDEK
-333 EFWTKSSQHE
+333 FWTGSSQFK
-343 VVVPVGWDINHK
+343 VSVPVGWDINHK
-355 EVCFEIGEVQN
+355 EVCFEIGETQN

-372 RSGSGKSNFLH
+372 CSGSGKSNFLH
-383 VLIQNLAFYYDPD
+383 VLIQNLAFYYAPN

-431 VGFGVSFLS
+431 VGYGMSFLS
-440 WLCDEIKKR
+440 WLCKEMQER
-449 SELFKQFNVKDLSD
+449 ANRFKQFNVKDLSD

-485 DNSTKGKEGVERSLN
+485 DNSSKGKESVEQSLN

-510 VHLVLATQTMR
+510 VHLVLATQTMH
-521 GGEIDSSIKAQIANR
+521 GTDINPSFKAQIANR
-536 IALPMDAD
+536 IALPMDAE
-544 DSTKIL
+544 DSSSVL
-550 DDDVACELVR
+550 GDDVACEIQK

-567 NGGHK
+567 NGGHR

-595 AEFNQRNLAPIDRK
+595 AEFNQRNLVPIDRK
-609 IYNGETPLKMPNTL
+609 IYNGETALKIPNTL

-630 YLGKKVDYEQKDLIV
+630 HLGKEVDYEQKDLIV
-645 EFENNELHLLVVSQD
+645 EFENNESHLLVVSQD
-660 LNARIALMKLLFQNI
+660 LSARIALMKLLFQNI
-675 KSANKELVFYNKEK
+675 KSANKELVFCNKEK

-694 FDVQKEYGITPIEN
+694 FDAQKEYGITPVEN
-708 ALNAL
+708 ILSVL
-713 DATTNRPNSALVI
+713 DTAMNPNSALVI

-738 VGAEKLRSFLEKAT
+738 IGVEKLRSFLEKAT
-752 DNEQYCVIFAHD
+752 DNEQYCIIFAHD
-764 YKQIKTNYHLD
+764 YRQIKTNYHFD
-775 KLKELLNHHFKQC
+775 KLKDLLNNHFKQC

-799 ALQSGL
+799 AIKNNL
-805 PSPSEHNALFIELS
+805 PPPSALNNLNALLIELS
-819 KDSRTEFRPFSL
+819 KDSHTEFRPFSL
-831 QD
+831 